1 MPMVTVQVTREG
13 NLPDVDH
20 VTAEQKAAIYKGISQ
35 LLLDVL
41 AKPVDRTWVIFQE
54 IELEDWSAGGLPIAE
69 YRKQA
74 IIANRQS

>member
-13 NLPDVDH
+13 NLPGADH

-41 AKPVDRTWVIFQE
+41 AKPIDRTWVIFQE
-54 IELEDWSAGGLPIAE
+54 IELEDWSAAGLPIAE
-69 YRKQA
+69 YRERLA
-74 IIANRQS
+74 GNS